1 MFLQGLLFC
10 TSVRYTLIGIVLLF
24 CAKNKSIPVVNTP
37 PSNPSTVNVWASG
50 FGLTGFSVLLSV
62 TCVPSFA
69 LKNAGVVD
77 TIDEG
82 FSGSKPVA

>member
-1 MFLQGLLFC
+1 MPGIMFLPGFPFWI
-10 TSVRYTLIGIVLLF
+10 SVRYTLIGILELLVE
-24 CAKNKSIPVVNTP
+24 KNRSTLVPNTP

-69 LKNAGVVD
+69 LKKAG
-77 TIDEG
+77 
-82 FSGSKPVA
+82 

>member
-1 MFLQGLLFC
+1 MFLPGLLFC

-50 FGLTGFSVLLSV
+50 FGLIGFAVLLSV
-62 TCVPSFA
+62 NWVPSFA
-69 LKNAGVVD
+69 LKYAGVVD
-77 TIDEG
+77 IIEDG
-82 FSGSKPVA
+82 FSGNVPVA